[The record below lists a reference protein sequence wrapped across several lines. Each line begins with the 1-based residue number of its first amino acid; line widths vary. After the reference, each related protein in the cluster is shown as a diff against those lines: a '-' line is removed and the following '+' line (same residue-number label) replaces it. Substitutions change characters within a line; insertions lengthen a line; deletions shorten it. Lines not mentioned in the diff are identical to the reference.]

1 MFRIGVPWWWW
12 LFCGFGSMRTGPC
25 SRFIRGFSLSPAL
38 RGCSRR
44 SCRWLFQVY
53 SLSYCFALWCLRV
66 SLVGMSPVEDL
77 GGGSVVGRISLHR
90 GGASSNVCK
99 SLIFKVTAFSIIY
112 RRHSRC
118 RPTSFAAAPG
128 PIPME
133 KRKPPK
139 RASPPKLPAGEKAPT
154 SQNTASE
161 SNLQDPT
168 SVPVTGS
175 EDPNT
180 VNTVNS
186 AKVISVTDPAKTPT
200 REDKEEG
207 EISPTKSNL
216 VTEKEDAILDTTR
229 NSVLAIDPQRHSTA
243 SLKESAS
250 SFKNMENRK
259 TSGKVDSSA
268 RGSIDRASSDH
279 GRSETSAAESDSSNL
294 DSSDS

>member
-1 MFRIGVPWWWW
+1 
-12 LFCGFGSMRTGPC
+12 MRTGPC
-25 SRFIRGFSLSPAL
+25 SRFIRVFSLSPAL

-44 SCRWLFQVY
+44 SCRWCLNGEWAKVY

-77 GGGSVVGRISLHR
+77 GGGSVVGRISLHC
-90 GGASSNVCK
+90 GGASSCVCK
-99 SLIFKVTAFSIIY
+99 SLIFKVTAFSVIY
-112 RRHSRC
+112 RRHSRR
-118 RPTSFAAAPG
+118 RPTSFAAAPR
-128 PIPME
+128 PIPMG

-139 RASPPKLPAGEKAPT
+139 RASPPKLPAGEKVVASSLTETPAYAGSIKTLQISKEAPT

-200 REDKEEG
+200 REDEEG

-229 NSVLAIDPQRHSTA
+229 NSVLATA
-243 SLKESAS
+243 FYCL
-250 SFKNMENRK
+250 FK
-259 TSGKVDSSA
+259 G
-268 RGSIDRASSDH
+268 IC
-279 GRSETSAAESDSSNL
+279 
-294 DSSDS
+294 

>member
-44 SCRWLFQVY
+44 SCRCPRTDLLSLSLTTATWLFQVY

-112 RRHSRC
+112 RRHSRR

-139 RASPPKLPAGEKAPT
+139 RASPPKLPAGEK
-154 SQNTASE
+154 
-161 SNLQDPT
+161 
-168 SVPVTGS
+168 VV
-175 EDPNT
+175 
-180 VNTVNS
+180 
-186 AKVISVTDPAKTPT
+186 
-200 REDKEEG
+200 
-207 EISPTKSNL
+207 
-216 VTEKEDAILDTTR
+216 
-229 NSVLAIDPQRHSTA
+229 
-243 SLKESAS
+243 AS
-250 SFKNMENRK
+250 SLTE
-259 TSGKVDSSA
+259 THA
-268 RGSIDRASSDH
+268 YAGSIKTLKFLKRLLPLKIRLLRATSRTRLQFSS
-279 GRSETSAAESDSSNL
+279 L
-294 DSSDS
+294 DLKTLTL